1 MQSFPHTYHAR
12 ALANPQGNV
21 TLSGD
26 GLAPIASAPPA
37 EFGGPGDQWSPET
50 LLVAAIADCFLLT
63 FRAIAE
69 ASKFEW
75 SALECAVSGQ
85 LDRVE
90 RNVSF
95 TAFELRATL
104 DVPAGVDPGRGE
116 KLMEKAKANC
126 FVTNS
131 LKGAVELVAEVTVAA

>member
-1 MQSFPHTYHAR
+1 MADAAPVSKEHRFPCEQCGADYRFDPDAALLICDHCGHSEEIAQAGPWESSIRELDFQS
-12 ALANPQGNV
+12 
-21 TLSGD
+21 
-26 GLAPIASAPPA
+26 
-37 EFGGPGDQWSPET
+37 
-50 LLVAAIADCFLLT
+50 
-63 FRAIAE
+63 
-69 ASKFEW
+69 
-75 SALECAVSGQ
+75 AVSGQ

-104 DVPAGVDPGRGE
+104 DVPAGVDPVRGE